1 MNERKAKEL
10 VGRLGGHEDAG
21 TVYALAV
28 VLAMNLTDADTAE
41 PVRPADPV
49 LDYSGFT
56 PASLVDTKAYAKG
69 HADGADAVLR
79 RYKLAEYGDGG
90 VPVRTRKY
98 TETAPDGTTY
108 TIYKNE
114 EVAA

>member
-56 PASLVDTKAYAKG
+56 PASLVDTKAYTKG

-79 RYKLAEYGDGG
+79 RYKLAEYASH
-90 VPVRTRKY
+90 TY

-108 TIYKNE
+108 KVHTNE
-114 EVAA
+114 PKVAA